1 MTFVSL
7 TIGNTMLVAVKI
19 SQMELITK
27 KSILEGLAQKYQMQ
41 YSTNRQFFDGSW
53 SDDKI
58 KMLKAENPLTEERA
72 KEILGN
78 DSWTRN
84 KCDECNKDVYATVQL
99 GQEPDYESATANICL
114 ECLNKAVALAG
125 T

>member
-1 MTFVSL
+1 
-7 TIGNTMLVAVKI
+7 MLVAVKF

-27 KSILEGLAQKYQMQ
+27 KSILESLPQRWQMQ
-41 YSTNRQFFDGSW
+41 YSTSRQFFDGSW

-58 KMLKAENPLTEERA
+58 KMLKSESPLTEERA

-78 DSWTRN
+78 NSWTRN
-84 KCDECNKDVYATVQL
+84 NCDECRKDVYATVQL

-125 T
+125 S

>member
-1 MTFVSL
+1 
-7 TIGNTMLVAVKI
+7 MLPY
-19 SQMELITK
+19 
-27 KSILEGLAQKYQMQ
+27 KYATQ
-41 YSTNRQFFDGSW
+41 YPQNRQFFDGSW

-58 KMLKAENPLTEERA
+58 KLLKSENPLTEEKA

-84 KCDECNKDVYATVQL
+84 KCDECDADVYATVQL

-114 ECLNKAVALAG
+114 DCLKKAVALAG
-125 T
+125 S

>member
-1 MTFVSL
+1 MY
-7 TIGNTMLVAVKI
+7 
-19 SQMELITK
+19 LITK
-27 KSILEGLAQKYQMQ
+27 KSILEGLAAKYKMQ
-41 YSTNRQFFDGSW
+41 YPVNRQFFDGSW

-58 KMLKAENPLTEERA
+58 NLLLKEKPLTEKRA
-72 KEILGN
+72 NEILGN

-84 KCDECNKDVYATVQL
+84 RCDECNADVYATVQL

-125 T
+125 S